1 LRVEGVSGLAL
12 LAIIAVPV
20 VLVLLYLRRPVG
32 RVSVPR
38 DSMAM
43 LGKSKS
49 RRSLGVMPNDAF
61 DDTIIDEA
69 SDLPDEPRANAG
81 EQHPFDT
88 EPR

>member
-1 LRVEGVSGLAL
+1 MEGVSGLAL

-32 RVSVPR
+32 RGSVPR

-43 LGKSKS
+43 LGKSRSK
-49 RRSLGVMPNDAF
+49 RSLGVVPNDAF

-69 SDLPDEPRANAG
+69 SDLPDKPTAG
-81 EQHPFDT
+81 AAD
-88 EPR
+88 